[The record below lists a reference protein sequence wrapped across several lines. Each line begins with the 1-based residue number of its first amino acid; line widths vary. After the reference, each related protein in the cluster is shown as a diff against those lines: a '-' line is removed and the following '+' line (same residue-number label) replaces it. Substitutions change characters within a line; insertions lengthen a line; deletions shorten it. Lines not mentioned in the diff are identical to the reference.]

1 MPINLSK
8 LHYLIKRASHFK
20 TPIQLLFGCVWLAR
34 MQYNCAINMEL
45 LSWMSMSEV
54 EHSEFVRTPRRSEQ
68 CPNYQEEAQW
78 GFNVKTKFSELGSRD
93 LRLLCQAPLFAVC
106 FHQQLWPL
114 SPLHTK
120 TVLKISRIEP
130 VTCACYLF
138 GCTSKTHKSKPLLQ
152 LFNCGQTFS

>member
-8 LHYLIKRASHFK
+8 VCYLIKGASSRHQFSSCLSVFDWQECS
-20 TPIQLLFGCVWLAR
+20 TTVLS
-34 MQYNCAINMEL
+34 NTEL
-45 LSWMSMSEV
+45 LSWMNMSEV
-54 EHSEFVRTPRRSEQ
+54 HSEFVRTPRRSEQ

-78 GFNVKTKFSELGSRD
+78 GFNVTTKFSELGSRD
-93 LRLLCQAPLFAVC
+93 LCLLCQAPLFAVC

-120 TVLKISRIEP
+120 TVLKISRIES

-138 GCTSKTHKSKPLLQ
+138 GCRLLIEQSLFLLQ
-152 LFNCGQTFS
+152 GADPG